1 MICNLPDLLL
11 PFRRPQS
18 STSANR
24 HTQRSSSKN
33 PRSLRLISTLATAL
47 SLTMTMSASATW
59 SIVMVNK
66 KTKEVAIGSA
76 TCLTMFDLQKGAS
89 VVVPGLGVG
98 AAQSYVDT
106 TGENRLTIW
115 LGLQRDK
122 SPAEILQELADQDPG
137 HETRQYGIVDTQ
149 GRAITFTGNQD
160 GQWAGGLVG
169 EIDDI
174 VYAIQG
180 NVLTGEPVI
189 LMAQDAVRNTPG
201 GLAEKLM
208 AGMEAARDMGGD
220 GRCSCSPRDPEGCGS
235 PPPDFRKSA
244 HIGYMVVSRIGDE
257 IGLCNRSTGCAAG
270 DYYMNFNFAFMTNQD
285 PDPVDLLRDAFE
297 AWKLDMIG
305 VPDAIQSTAT
315 FDQNEL
321 PANGDSSTTLR
332 IKLLDL
338 NGDPVTIPIDSV
350 TVKNTEETKGITTIG
365 DVVDLGDGQYAVEI
379 TSRRVEG
386 TARFEVT
393 VDDGVRPVTLMP
405 PPELPIVRPTTGFV
419 LGDPVPG
426 LAGEENELCITGGT
440 PGETVRVGWGFQ
452 IGFTPSACGP
462 ILLET
467 PRFAGKA
474 AVDADGKACISGFVP
489 PNAST
494 HTLHLQAVQFP
505 SCERSNVITWQI
517 P

>member
-11 PFRRPQS
+11 PFRRHQS
-18 STSANR
+18 STSGIR
-24 HTQRSSSKN
+24 HTKRSSSRN
-33 PRSLRLISTLATAL
+33 RQSLLRVSTLAGAV
-47 SLTMTMSASATW
+47 SLAITMQASATW

-66 KTKEVAIGSA
+66 RTKEVAIGSA

-89 VVVPGLGVG
+89 VVVPGFGAG
-98 AAQSYVDT
+98 AAQSFVDT
-106 TGENRLTIW
+106 TGQNRLTIW

-169 EIDDI
+169 EIGDI

-180 NVLTGEPVI
+180 NVLTGEPVV
-189 LMAQDAVRNTPG
+189 LNAEQAVLNTPG

-244 HIGYMVVSRIGDE
+244 HIGYMVVARIGDE
-257 IGLCNRSTGCAAG
+257 LGLCNRSTGCASG
-270 DYYMNFNFAFMTNQD
+270 DYYMNFNFAFMTNQA
-285 PDPVDLLRDAFE
+285 PDPVDLLREAFE
-297 AWKLDMIG
+297 AWKLDLIG
-305 VPDAIQSTAT
+305 VPDAIQSTAA

-321 PANGDSSTTLR
+321 PANGNSSTTLHL
-332 IKLLDL
+332 KLLDL
-338 NGDPVTIPIDSV
+338 NGEPITTPIDSV
-350 TVKNTEETKGITTIG
+350 TVQNTQETKGSTTIG
-365 DVVDLGDGQYAVEI
+365 DVVDLGDGEYSVEV
-379 TSRRVEG
+379 TSRRIEG

-393 VDDGVRPVTLMP
+393 VDDGVRPVILMP
-405 PPELPIVRPTTGFV
+405 LPELAIVRPSTGFV

-452 IGFTPSACGP
+452 FGFMHTACGP
-462 ILLET
+462 ILLEI
-467 PRFAGKA
+467 PRLAGKA
-474 AVDADGKACISGFVP
+474 TVDSDGNACISGFVP
-489 PNAST
+489 KNAST
-494 HTLHLQAVQFP
+494 HTLHLQAVQLP
-505 SCERSNVITWQI
+505 SCERSNVVTWDI